1 MFPCNLGGRH
11 LTTGYSEEI
20 RRTSGSEGHLCLLAV
35 RSVVEIDFTA
45 VDGSQE
51 QGTYECH
58 FDDISVCNR
67 ADKSWLTHIIRR
79 VIRLCRIR
87 SIQMTH

>member
-1 MFPCNLGGRH
+1 MFPCNLGGRN

-51 QGTYECH
+51 QVTYDVILTIYPYAIELARAASH
-58 FDDISVCNR
+58 ISSVM
-67 ADKSWLTHIIRR
+67 S
-79 VIRLCRIR
+79 
-87 SIQMTH
+87 